1 MLKKELVKAEDDSA
15 DEQEAVEAEDEVEAA
30 DFAFDLTDILAA
42 VRDATMSFTGPVV
55 PDAPEP
61 VTEETIQK
69 QLAQA
74 QFAQAVLTG
83 WKRTQQLTLDEWL
96 AEKAESA
103 LQPRPARRRR
113 KKAAPA
119 AQMALF

>member
-1 MLKKELVKAEDDSA
+1 
-15 DEQEAVEAEDEVEAA
+15 
-30 DFAFDLTDILAA
+30 
-42 VRDATMSFTGPVV
+42 MSFTGPVV
-55 PDAPEP
+55 PDAPDP